1 MIDFIRCHF
10 CSRAN
15 SIGGDFWSFT
25 VPHFSPPCVNLL
37 KRVCIKIE
45 EEKNESTKMENVI
58 SRTLLVIPSYLDI
71 NGARGEGRG
80 GGTPASS
87 SCGAVRTF
95 VNVHGNIVDIISIV
109 VSRPAEYR
117 GRAQDEIPVRGGPTP
132 QQHDTAKLIH
142 RVLLEYLIK
151 LMKDLYLLTGSIS
164 RCLDVRKTDV
174 LVISVCLKCSV
185 CVTRWQ
191 KQKTGWFC
199 TDVTRW

>member
-1 MIDFIRCHF
+1 
-10 CSRAN
+10 
-15 SIGGDFWSFT
+15 
-25 VPHFSPPCVNLL
+25 
-37 KRVCIKIE
+37 
-45 EEKNESTKMENVI
+45 MENVI
-58 SRTLLVIPSYLDI
+58 SRTLLVIPSYLDR

-109 VSRPAEYR
+109 VSRPAEYC

-132 QQHDTAKLIH
+132 QHDTAKLIH

-164 RCLDVRKTDV
+164 RCFDVRKTDV
-174 LVISVCLKCSV
+174 LVISVCLQMFSV
-185 CVTRWQ
+185 CNPLT
-191 KQKTGWFC
+191 KTKNRVILYRCYTTISPDIPLFSPHE
-199 TDVTRW
+199 